1 MRTLLTFS
9 LLLISKVAAEEVCQ
23 SGLAGGCCSLCPPGY
38 GVSVPCGD
46 ADTVCEPCKHNA
58 TFSDMSSATARCQ
71 PCSTCQG
78 AMQSVN
84 STCTT
89 KRDLVCHCADGYY
102 LHSKDGSDSICLACQ
117 VCSKGYGA
125 KMPCSHNKNTECQ
138 LCASGFFSEVKS
150 SVSPCLPCRTQCL
163 ETEYQI
169 GDCTPHHDLLCMD
182 KDVPILKR
190 KDDNSTMH
198 TSLEDSNKELSIQRR
213 TDGNGHKEDNTTM
226 SGSPQFIPPE
236 DNSKNIIPVYCS
248 ILAAVVVGLI
258 GYVAFKCWVTCKQK
272 KLLAKQRAGELAA
285 SGEGEKLHSDSG
297 VFLDTHSLQE
307 QNQLNKAKLEPK
319 LYINLSPHKQE
330 EVERLLTDTS
340 RGKDWQRLA
349 SLLGY
354 EEDSIDT
361 FSRGE
366 DPVHTLLTDWSS
378 KESSTLEV
386 LCAALVNMERADVVE
401 TLNST
406 ADASSVV

>member
-1 MRTLLTFS
+1 MRTLLTLLTLS
-9 LLLISKVAAEEVCQ
+9 LLLLSKVAAEDTCQ
-23 SGLAGGCCSLCPPGY
+23 SGLYTKAGACCSLCPPGH
-38 GVSVPCGD
+38 GVAVPCGD
-46 ADTVCEPCKHNA
+46 LDTVCEPCRENS
-58 TFSDMSSATARCQ
+58 TFSDVSSAAARCQ
-71 PCSTCQG
+71 PCSGCQG
-78 AMQSVN
+78 AMQSVE
-84 STCTT
+84 SACTAKQDT
-89 KRDLVCHCADGYY
+89 LCRCPNGYY
-102 LHSKDGSDSICLACQ
+102 LHSKDGSASLCLACQ
-117 VCSKGYGA
+117 VCSKGHGA
-125 KMPCSHNKNTECQ
+125 KTPCGRTENSECQ
-138 LCASGFFSEVKS
+138 LCPKGYFSEVKS

-163 ETEYQI
+163 ETEVQI
-169 GDCTPHHDLLCMD
+169 GDCTPHHDFLCMN

-190 KDDNSTMH
+190 KDDNSTMN
-198 TSLEDSNKELSIQRR
+198 TSLEDNKDLSILRR
-213 TDGNGHKEDNTTM
+213 TDGLGLKDDNITM
-226 SGSPQFIPPE
+226 FTPP
-236 DNSKNIIPVYCS
+236 DDHSKNIIPVYCS

-258 GYVAFKCWVTCKQK
+258 GYVAFKCWVSCKQK

-319 LYINLSPHKQE
+319 LYINLPPHKQE

-354 EEDSIDT
+354 EEDAIDT
-361 FSRGE
+361 FARGE

>member
-1 MRTLLTFS
+1 MRTLLTLS
-9 LLLISKVAAEEVCQ
+9 LLLISKVAVGDTCP
-23 SGLAGGCCSLCPPGY
+23 SGRYTQAGGCCSLCPPGY
-38 GVSVPCGD
+38 GVSVPCGES
-46 ADTVCEPCKHNA
+46 DTVCEPCRKNS
-58 TFSDMSSATARCQ
+58 TFSDVSSATAGCQ
-71 PCSTCQG
+71 PCSSCQG
-78 AMQSVN
+78 AMQSVH
-84 STCTT
+84 STCTPT
-89 KRDLVCHCADGYY
+89 QDTACHCPDGHY
-102 LHSKDGSDSICLACQ
+102 LSDGVCLACQ
-117 VCSKGYGA
+117 VCSKGHGA
-125 KMPCSHNKNTECQ
+125 KTPCSRTENTECQ
-138 LCASGFFSEVKS
+138 LCPPGSYSEVKS

-163 ETEYQI
+163 ESEVQI
-169 GDCTPHHDLLCMD
+169 GDCTPLHDFLCMN

-190 KDDNSTMH
+190 KDDNSSMF
-198 TSLEDSNKELSIQRR
+198 TSLEDNKDLSH
-213 TDGNGHKEDNTTM
+213 TDGNGHTEENTTM
-226 SGSPQFIPPE
+226 SGSPQFISPE
-236 DNSKNIIPVYCS
+236 DHSKNIIPVYCS

-258 GYVAFKCWVTCKQK
+258 GYVAFKCWVSCKQK

-319 LYINLSPHKQE
+319 LYINLPPHKQE

-354 EEDSIDT
+354 EEDTIDT
-361 FSRGE
+361 FGRGE

-378 KESSTLEV
+378 KDSSTLEV

-401 TLNST
+401 SLNST

>member
-1 MRTLLTFS
+1 
-9 LLLISKVAAEEVCQ
+9 
-23 SGLAGGCCSLCPPGY
+23 
-38 GVSVPCGD
+38 
-46 ADTVCEPCKHNA
+46 
-58 TFSDMSSATARCQ
+58 
-71 PCSTCQG
+71 
-78 AMQSVN
+78 MQSAE

-89 KRDLVCHCADGYY
+89 EQDTTCHCPDGYY
-102 LHSKDGSDSICLACQ
+102 LHSTDGGACLPCQ
-117 VCSKGYGA
+117 VCTKGHGA
-125 KMPCSHNKNTECQ
+125 KTPCSRTENSECQ
-138 LCASGFFSEVKS
+138 LCPKGFYSEVKS

-163 ETEYQI
+163 ETEVQI
-169 GDCTPHHDLLCMD
+169 GDCTPHHDILCMS

-190 KDDNSTMH
+190 KDDNGTME
-198 TSLEDSNKELSIQRR
+198 TSPVDGNKDLSILKR
-213 TDGNGHKEDNTTM
+213 TDGNGRKDNTTM
-226 SGSPQFIPPE
+226 SGYPPFTLPA

-248 ILAAVVVGLI
+248 VLAAVVIGLI

-285 SGEGEKLHSDSG
+285 SGEGEKLHCDSG

-319 LYINLSPHKQE
+319 LYINLPPHKQE

-354 EEDSIDT
+354 EEDTIDT
-361 FSRGE
+361 FGRGE

-386 LCAALVNMERADVVE
+386 LCSALVNMERADVVE

-406 ADASSVV
+406 TDASSVV

>member
-9 LLLISKVAAEEVCQ
+9 LLLISKVAAEECP
-23 SGLAGGCCSLCPPGY
+23 SGVHTQGGACCYLCPPGY
-38 GVSVPCGD
+38 GVSVPCLTK
-46 ADTVCEPCKHNA
+46 DTVCEPCTEGSTFSHVSSVTERCRPCSSCRGALQTLNA
-58 TFSDMSSATARCQ
+58 TCTAEHD
-71 PCSTCQG
+71 
-78 AMQSVN
+78 A
-84 STCTT
+84 
-89 KRDLVCHCADGYY
+89 VCHCPDGYY
-102 LHSKDGSDSICLACQ
+102 LHSEVGVCLACH
-117 VCSKGYGA
+117 VCSKGSGA
-125 KMPCSHNKNTECQ
+125 TTPCTRTENTQCNPCPQ
-138 LCASGFFSEVKS
+138 GFYSEVKS
-150 SVSPCLPCRTQCL
+150 SRSPCLPCRSRCL
-163 ETEYQI
+163 ETEVQI
-169 GDCTPHHDLLCMD
+169 GDCTPHHDILCMN

-190 KDDNSTMH
+190 KDDNSTMY
-198 TSLEDSNKELSIQRR
+198 TSVEDGNKDLSILRR
-213 TDGNGHKEDNTTM
+213 MDGSGHIDNTTG
-226 SGSPQFIPPE
+226 SGTPQFIPPE
-236 DNSKNIIPVYCS
+236 VNSKNIIPVYCS

-307 QNQLNKAKLEPK
+307 QNQLSKAKLEPK
-319 LYINLSPHKQE
+319 LYINLPPHKQE
-330 EVERLLTDTS
+330 EVECLLTDTS

-354 EEDSIDT
+354 EEDTIDS
-361 FSRGE
+361 FARGE
-366 DPVHTLLTDWSS
+366 DPVHTLLTNWSS

-386 LCAALVNMERADVVE
+386 LCAALVNMERADVVD

>member
-1 MRTLLTFS
+1 MRTLLALS
-9 LLLISKVAAEEVCQ
+9 LLLISKVAAQDEGR
-23 SGLAGGCCSLCPPGY
+23 SGVLTLGGASCTPCPPGY
-38 GVSVPCGD
+38 GVSVPCLTS
-46 ADTVCEPCKHNA
+46 DTVCEPCTEGS
-58 TFSDMSSATARCQ
+58 TFSHVSSATERCR
-71 PCSTCQG
+71 PCSSCQG
-78 AMQSVN
+78 ALQTLN
-84 STCTT
+84 ATCTAEH
-89 KRDLVCHCADGYY
+89 DAVCHCPEGHY
-102 LHSKDGSDSICLACQ
+102 LHSEDGVCLACH
-117 VCSKGYGA
+117 VCSKGSGA
-125 KMPCSHNKNTECQ
+125 KTPCTRTENTQCHPCPQ
-138 LCASGFFSEVKS
+138 GFYSEVKS
-150 SVSPCLPCRTQCL
+150 SRSPCLPCRSRCL
-163 ETEYQI
+163 ETEVQI
-169 GDCTPHHDLLCMD
+169 GDCTPHHDILCMN

-190 KDDNSTMH
+190 KDDNGTTY
-198 TSLEDSNKELSIQRR
+198 TSLEDGNKDLFVLGRA
-213 TDGNGHKEDNTTM
+213 DGSGHSDNTTG
-226 SGSPQFIPPE
+226 SGTPHFIPPE

-307 QNQLNKAKLEPK
+307 PNQLNKAKLEPK
-319 LYINLSPHKQE
+319 LYINLLPHKQE

-354 EEDSIDT
+354 EEDTIDT
-361 FSRGE
+361 FARGE
-366 DPVHTLLTDWSS
+366 DPVHTLLTNWSS

-386 LCAALVNMERADVVE
+386 LCAALVNMERADVVD

>member
-1 MRTLLTFS
+1 MKTLLTLS
-9 LLLISKVAAEEVCQ
+9 LLLISKVAAENQCR
-23 SGLAGGCCSLCPPGY
+23 SGEYTTAGACCYLCPPGY

-46 ADTVCEPCKHNA
+46 ADTVCEPCIA
-58 TFSDMSSATARCQ
+58 GSSFSNESSASARCQ
-71 PCSTCQG
+71 FCTFCQSALQIPGAACSVTQD
-78 AMQSVN
+78 A
-84 STCTT
+84 
-89 KRDLVCHCADGYY
+89 VCHCPEGFYLHPKDIGYY
-102 LHSKDGSDSICLACQ
+102 VCLPCQ
-117 VCSKGYGA
+117 VCGKGHGA
-125 KMPCSHNKNTECQ
+125 TTPCSPAHNAECQ
-138 LCASGFFSEVKS
+138 LCPHGFYSEVKS
-150 SVSPCLPCRTQCL
+150 SVAPCLPCRTNCL
-163 ETEYQI
+163 ESEVQI
-169 GDCTPHHDLLCMD
+169 ADCTPQHDILCMS

-190 KDDNSTMH
+190 KDENVTGN
-198 TSLEDSNKELSIQRR
+198 TSLEDDSRDVWVLKGR
-213 TDGNGHKEDNTTM
+213 DDNSSV
-226 SGSPQFIPPE
+226 SGSPHFISPE

-258 GYVAFKCWVTCKQK
+258 GYVAFKCWATCKQK

-307 QNQLNKAKLEPK
+307 HTQLNKAKLEPK
-319 LYINLSPHKQE
+319 LYINLSPNKQE

-354 EEDSIDT
+354 EEDTIDA
-361 FSRGE
+361 FGRGE

-378 KESSTLEV
+378 KDSSTLEV

>member
-1 MRTLLTFS
+1 M
-9 LLLISKVAAEEVCQ
+9 VAVADVCQ
-23 SGLAGGCCSLCPPGY
+23 SGVSTAGVECCSLCPPGF
-38 GVSVPCGD
+38 GVSVPCGNT
-46 ADTVCEPCKHNA
+46 DTVCEPC
-58 TFSDMSSATARCQ
+58 TEGSSFSAVLSGTERCQ
-71 PCSTCQG
+71 PCSTCPG
-78 AMQSVN
+78 AMN
-84 STCTT
+84 STCTASH
-89 KRDLVCHCADGYY
+89 DAVCHCPDGHY
-102 LHSKDGSDSICLACQ
+102 LHDGSVCLSCQ
-117 VCSKGYGA
+117 VCPKGSGA
-125 KMPCSHNKNTECQ
+125 KTPCSRTENTECQ
-138 LCASGFFSEVKS
+138 PCPPGSYSEVKS
-150 SVSPCLPCRTQCL
+150 SRSPCLPCRTRCL
-163 ETEYQI
+163 ETEVQI
-169 GDCTPHHDLLCMD
+169 GDCTPHHDILCMN

-190 KDDNSTMH
+190 KEDNSTMY
-198 TSLEDSNKELSIQRR
+198 TSLEDGNKDQSILRR
-213 TDGNGHKEDNTTM
+213 TDGNGRIDNTTM
-226 SGSPQFIPPE
+226 SGSPQFISPE

-248 ILAAVVVGLI
+248 VLAAVVVGLI

-307 QNQLNKAKLEPK
+307 HNQLNKAKLEPK
-319 LYINLSPHKQE
+319 LYINLPPHKQE

-354 EEDSIDT
+354 EEDTIDS
-361 FSRGE
+361 FARGE
-366 DPVHTLLTDWSS
+366 DPVHTLLTNWSS

-386 LCAALVNMERADVVE
+386 LCAALVNMERADVVD